1 MIRNKKL
8 LAIVPVRGGSQRV
21 KNKNFKKF
29 ASSSLLEIKLKQLKK
44 IRDIDEILVS
54 SDSNKM
60 LEIGKKLNLSTHKRE
75 KYFASSK
82 ATNSEFFKNLAEVI
96 DADYV
101 LYSPV
106 TAPLISIKTI
116 KNCINFLKKNHNK
129 NKYKSI
135 ATVKL
140 LKHHMWLKNK
150 PLNYKVSKSPSSQDL
165 PDIMAITYGCC
176 ILKRSD
182 MKKFK
187 NVVTDKSKFVVLND
201 IEATDIDSELDFK
214 FAEYLFKNKN

>member
-8 LAIVPVRGGSQRV
+8 LAIVAVRAGSKRV
-21 KNKNFKKF
+21 KNKNIRKF
-29 ASSSLLEIKLKQLKK
+29 AGSNLLEIKLRQLKK
-44 IRDIDEILVS
+44 IKDIDQILIS

-60 LEIGKKLNLSTHKRE
+60 LKIGKSLNLTTHKRE
-75 KYFASSK
+75 KYYASSK
-82 ATNSEFFKNLAEVI
+82 ATNSEFFRNLAEFI

-106 TAPLISIKTI
+106 TSPLISIKTI
-116 KNCINFLKKNHNK
+116 KKCINFLKKNNT
-129 NKYKSI
+129 KYKSI

-140 LKHHMWLKNK
+140 LKHHMWLNNK

-176 ILKRSD
+176 ILKKSD
-182 MKKFK
+182 MIKFK
-187 NVVTDKSKFVVLND
+187 NVVTDKTKFVILDEV
-201 IEATDIDSELDFK
+201 EATDIDNELDFK
-214 FAEYLFKNKN
+214 FAEYLFKNKNN